1 MRILLGLVIVL
12 CFAGPVRAAK
22 TLDFY
27 FIDVEGG
34 QATLMVTPAGQ
45 SVLVD
50 AGWPGNNGRDADRI
64 AAAVKR
70 AGLKR
75 IDYLLVTHYHT
86 DHVGGVPQL
95 LAKTPVATVI
105 DHGTNT
111 ETGKGAD
118 ALWKAYEEAVAKHKR
133 IIIKRGDALPFKGLE
148 TKVVAARGDL
158 IEQALQGAGQENP
171 LCAAERRRD
180 EDKTENARSI
190 GFVLNYGKFRF
201 IDLGDLTWNKELDL
215 SCPNHKIGKIDVY
228 LVTHHGMNM
237 SGPAAMVHA
246 LRPRVAIMNNG
257 AKKGGAPET
266 FEVIRRSPG
275 LEDLWQLHFAL
286 GAGKDRN
293 SADSL
298 IANTETNCEGKW
310 LKMTVASNGSFTV
323 ENSRNGFK
331 KSYK

>member
-1 MRILLGLVIVL
+1 MRTSLAILFAL
-12 CFAGPVRAAK
+12 CLALPATAAN
-22 TLDFY
+22 TLNFY

-50 AGWPGNNGRDADRI
+50 AGWPGFNGRDAGRI
-64 AAAVKR
+64 AAAVKH
-70 AGLKR
+70 AGLKK
-75 IDYLLVTHYHT
+75 IDFLLVTHYHT

-95 LAKTPVATVI
+95 LAKVPVTTVI

-118 ALWKAYEEAVAKHKR
+118 ALWKAYEEAIAKHKR
-133 IIIKRGDALPFKGLE
+133 MVIKRGDALPFKGLE
-148 TKVVAARGDL
+148 AKVVAARGDL
-158 IEQALQGAGQENP
+158 IEEALPGAGQENP

-180 EDKTENARSI
+180 EDKSENARSI
-190 GFVLNYGKFRF
+190 GFVLQWGKFRF
-201 IDLGDLTWNKELDL
+201 IDLADLTWNKELDL

-237 SGPAAMVHA
+237 SGPSAMVHA
-246 LRPRVAIMNNG
+246 LKPRVAIMNNG
-257 AKKGGAPET
+257 AKKGGSAET
-266 FEVIRRSPG
+266 FEIVKRSPG

-286 GAGKDRN
+286 AAGQERN
-293 SADSL
+293 SPDSL
-298 IANTETNCEGKW
+298 IANVDPVCEGKW

-331 KSYK
+331 KTYK